1 MGAAEWIAGA
11 GLIAVLFMCT
21 GGVIWR
27 LAENKVAIL
36 DRLDEHKEQIDDELT
51 AIRISAYKEYQIL
64 RKEMVDTATVARRE
78 FGDSLIALREKV
90 NQVELFIRDQLR
102 DTRHSLQGAIDMRH
116 QMLEDKLEKTEE
128 RLRELELESAR
139 RDGQSNG

>member
-36 DRLDEHKEQIDDELT
+36 DRLDEHKEQIDEELT

-64 RKEMVDTATVARRE
+64 RKEMVDATTIARRE
-78 FGDSLIALREKV
+78 FGDSLLAIREKV
-90 NQVELFIRDQLR
+90 VQVELFVRDQLR
-102 DTRHSLQGAIDMRH
+102 ETRHTLQGAIDMRH
-116 QMLEDKLEKTEE
+116 QIMEDKLEKTEE
-128 RLRELELESAR
+128 RVRELELDSAR
-139 RDGQSNG
+139 REGQNA